1 MPKRA
6 CKALRLRDVSTC
18 MSLQRQVSEPAPL
31 LPFLFSAYPDVKKTK
46 VRQWLKY
53 GAVHVNGVSTKR
65 HDHELSAGDKIAIRP
80 QKAPPETSP
89 LPPGLRIVHEDGAV
103 LVVEKPAGWLTIAKD
118 SGKGRNIYSVL
129 MDHVRSANPKLK
141 VWIVH
146 RLDRETSGLIVFA
159 KTEDA
164 KRMLQQHWQEFDK
177 RYLAVVEGVP
187 KTAKGTIRSYLDESN
202 TMRVYS
208 APKSEDTR
216 EAVTHY
222 QVLKQGHG
230 RSLIQLTLETGRR
243 HQIRVQLSD
252 ARCPVVGDPR
262 YGAKTDPAGRLALHA
277 SHLAFKHPLDGSR
290 MVFDSALPKDLAAL
304 L

>member
-1 MPKRA
+1 
-6 CKALRLRDVSTC
+6 
-18 MSLQRQVSEPAPL
+18 MSLQRLVSEPAPL
-31 LPFLFSAYPDVKKTK
+31 LPFLFTAYSDVKKTK

-65 HDHELSAGDKIAIRP
+65 HDHALAKGDKIAIRP

-89 LPPGLRIVHEDGAV
+89 LPPGLRIVHEDGEV

-164 KRMLQQHWQEFDK
+164 KRTLQQHWQEFDK
-177 RYLAVVEGVP
+177 RYLAVGEGGP
-187 KTAKGTIRSYLDESN
+187 KAEKGTIRSYLDESN
-202 TMRVYS
+202 PMRVYS
-208 APKSEDTR
+208 AAQSEDTR

-277 SHLAFKHPLDGSR
+277 SHLAFKHPMDGAR